1 MSPEYFIIPVI
12 MGQAAGIIEAIKT
25 GVMLLDC
32 GILLF
37 CLFLFYNTDVE
48 YVKTFYKHYWADA
61 NKSSIVISTE
71 KKNRSVK
78 FRAIMHYLAK
88 NNASV
93 YKLKE
98 DTDFNWDDIETRSEY
113 LVDQYKEFKLTE
125 DIYGQIR
132 NEHREKGR
140 DLDQHRV
147 LTEYNTLTIYSYR
160 ANIKH
165 LQQWVELKV
174 KEYKEHLKQTSNEKQ
189 LFITISN
196 SNGKNNDDREK
207 KRGGHSGNIM
217 IDSVAWDSSITFTNS
232 YFQNMEDIRKKIDFF
247 LQNKAWYLEKG
258 IPYNLGI
265 LLYGEPGCGKTRF
278 IKQLM
283 NHTGRHGIDI
293 KLNDGMDFTQLQH
306 IIYKEELDDI
316 HIIPQNQRI
325 LIFEDIDA
333 LGEVVKDRG
342 LAAGTGK
349 AGANVS
355 GAGASVAGQG
365 ASGAGASG
373 AGASVAGQGASVAGQ
388 GASVA
393 GSSASASVAGASV
406 AGDDAANELKMLSS
420 FFKMTSANTTNDTKH
435 NNNLSCLLNMI
446 DGIHECSGRIIIMTT
461 NKPEVLDKALIRP
474 GRVDIKIHF
483 QKCSRYDVMKMIE
496 KFWNIAI
503 PLQEILPEVEG
514 KYTCAEII
522 NLFRSTDDFSEIKE
536 IISGS
541 VQIT

>member
-37 CLFLFYNTDVE
+37 CLFLFYNTDVD
-48 YVKTFYKHYWADA
+48 YLKTLYTHYWTDV

-113 LVDQYKEFKLTE
+113 LVDQYREFKLTE

-147 LTEYNTLTIYSYR
+147 LTEYNTLTIYSYQ
-160 ANIKH
+160 ATIKQ
-165 LQQWVELKV
+165 LQQWIELKV

-196 SNGKNNDDREK
+196 SNGKTNDDREK
-207 KRGGHSGNIM
+207 RRGTHVGNIM
-217 IDSVAWDSSITFTNS
+217 IDSVAWDSSITFANS

-278 IKQLM
+278 IKQLL

-333 LGEVVKDRG
+333 LGDVVKDRG
-342 LAAGTGK
+342 LKGAS
-349 AGANVS
+349 AGAGPS
-355 GAGASVAGQG
+355 TGAEGASQGAGAE
-365 ASGAGASG
+365 GAGAAGASQG
-373 AGASVAGQGASVAGQ
+373 AGA
-388 GASVA
+388 
-393 GSSASASVAGASV
+393 AGAG

-420 FFKMTSANTTNDTKH
+420 FFKMTNTTNDSKH

-496 KFWNIAI
+496 KFWNIEL
-503 PLQEILPEVEG
+503 PLETILPEVEG

-541 VQIT
+541 TQIT